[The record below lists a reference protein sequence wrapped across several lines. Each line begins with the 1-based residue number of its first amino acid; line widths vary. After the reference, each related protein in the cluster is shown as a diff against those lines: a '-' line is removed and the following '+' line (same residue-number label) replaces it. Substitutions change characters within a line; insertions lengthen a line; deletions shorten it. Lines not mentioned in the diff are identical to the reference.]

1 MQQCLRIIFII
12 TQITTNHIKTK
23 ANCLTTSI
31 QKSGEICCKIT
42 HISCP
47 GGRMNLD
54 DLDRFKQL
62 DPQNMLGA
70 IDNLPDQLGYAYQ
83 LGLKLELPDWKDFR
97 QAVIA
102 GMGGSA
108 ISGDLLAAYCASL
121 SPIPVIVHRDY
132 DLPLFA
138 SGPQTLVIC
147 VSHSGDTEETLSA
160 FEAARR
166 ADCHIVT
173 LGTGGE
179 LAKRGR
185 ASDVPFWE
193 FDHAGQP
200 RSAVGFTFGLLLA
213 MFERLGFLPNQKEAV
228 EEAVGSMKRSQQ
240 HLKADVPAVKNPAKR
255 YAGQLMG
262 RWVTF
267 MASGILTAVARR
279 WKEQINKLAK
289 AGANVEELPQADHN
303 TLAGTLN
310 PQETLNAHTM
320 TLFLRAPSD
329 HLRNRLRSDL
339 TRKAFMLEG
348 MNTDYI
354 DARGNT
360 PLAHLWT
367 SILFGDYMAYY
378 LAMGYGVDP
387 TPIQAL
393 IDFKEAMTEA
403 KS

>member
-1 MQQCLRIIFII
+1 
-12 TQITTNHIKTK
+12 
-23 ANCLTTSI
+23 
-31 QKSGEICCKIT
+31 
-42 HISCP
+42 
-47 GGRMNLD
+47 MNLD

-62 DPQNMLGA
+62 DPQNMLGE
-70 IDNLPDQLGYAYQ
+70 IDSLPDQLGYAYQ
-83 LGLKLELPDWKDFR
+83 LGMKLALPDGKDFR
-97 QAVIA
+97 QVVIA
-102 GMGGSA
+102 GLGGSA
-108 ISGDLLAAYCASL
+108 TGGDLLAAYCASL
-121 SPIPVIVHRDY
+121 SPIPITVHRDY
-132 DLPLFA
+132 GLPLFA
-138 SGPQTLVIC
+138 RGPQTLVIC
-147 VSHSGDTEETLSA
+147 ASHSGDTEETLSS
-160 FEAARR
+160 FETARR
-166 ADCHIVT
+166 TACQIVVM
-173 LGTGGE
+173 GTGGE
-179 LAKRGR
+179 LVKRAR
-185 ASDVPFWE
+185 ANDICLWI

-200 RSAVGFTFGLLLA
+200 CSAVGFTFGLLLA
-213 MFERLGFLPNQKEAV
+213 MFERLGLIPSQEEAV
-228 EEAVGSMKRSQQ
+228 EDAVVFMKRSQI
-240 HLKADVPAVKNPAKR
+240 HLKADVLAVKNPAKR

-329 HLRNRLRSDL
+329 HPRNRLRSDL

-393 IDFKEAMTEA
+393 TDFKEAMAEA
-403 KS
+403 ISG